1 MQDGINVQDGKI
13 PKINK
18 RAGWN
23 KAVQVGIF
31 QKLLLWK
38 PIWGEKFQKLIN
50 VQDGIRVCRLDF
62 FKKIISCAARL
73 LDRPEYI
80 LAKGHILKEWNSYW
94 YQLWN
99 CKIVITIERG
109 VSKAVYHFQVNA
121 SALMHYYTSMQN
133 GCFSFSGGKL
143 STCNIFTKV
152 YIK

>member
-38 PIWGEKFQKLIN
+38 TLLAENFPKLIN

-62 FKKIISCAARL
+62 FKKLISCAARL
-73 LDRPEYI
+73 LDRLE
-80 LAKGHILKEWNSYW
+80 
-94 YQLWN
+94 
-99 CKIVITIERG
+99 
-109 VSKAVYHFQVNA
+109 
-121 SALMHYYTSMQN
+121 
-133 GCFSFSGGKL
+133 
-143 STCNIFTKV
+143 
-152 YIK
+152 